1 MLIHPNPGSLVW
13 PAAMIVWGPG
23 FRTAGHSHHSF
34 QLVMV
39 MHGTLLARGGSKD
52 AWMKCG
58 AVLVRPEVAH
68 EIDARESTVLIV
80 FVDPESELGTALGE
94 RIGGDISRISDGQVA
109 CWRAALGRTPSE
121 ARVERWVRTE
131 LLYGRRPV
139 KIHPRVNRVLKY
151 LRKKLGISD
160 DFSLKKLAD
169 ISGLSQ
175 SHFMHIFTESVG
187 VPLRPYILWLRLQR
201 AACDLVDGAT
211 VTSAAHSAG
220 FSDGA
225 HLTRTFRRML
235 GLTPTDLALRKR
247 RSHGVSLGSG

>member
-1 MLIHPNPGSLVW
+1 MLVHPNPGSFVW
-13 PAAMIVWGPG
+13 PAALIVWGPG
-23 FRTAGHSHHSF
+23 FTTAGHSHHCF

-39 MHGTLLARGGSKD
+39 MHGTLLVRGGSKD
-52 AWMKCG
+52 AWMTCG
-58 AVLVRPEVAH
+58 AVLMRPDVMH
-68 EIDARESTVLIV
+68 EIDARDSTVLIA
-80 FVDPESELGTALGE
+80 FVDPESELGAALGE
-94 RIGGDISRISDGQVA
+94 RIDGDISRISDSQVA
-109 CWRAALGRTPSE
+109 RWRVVLGRPTA
-121 ARVERWVRTE
+121 ARVERWVRTT
-131 LLYGRRPV
+131 LLHRRRPV

-151 LRKKLGISD
+151 LRGRLVIST
-160 DFSLKKLAD
+160 DFSLKTLAG

-201 AACDLVDGAT
+201 AACDLIDGAT
-211 VTSAAHSAG
+211 VTSAAHNAG

-247 RSHGVSLGSG
+247 MSHGVSVGPS